1 MSPLSD
7 APINL
12 DNLVF
17 QEVDADRWAD
27 FVRLFEGRGGPKACW
42 CMVWRATAA
51 ERKQTDGASK
61 KAAMAAR
68 VAAGVPVGLLAY
80 LDGEPVAWCSIA
92 PRSTYRRL
100 VKGMEAS
107 PGIDDHIWSIACF
120 FVLRRLRGQGMTR
133 RLIQAA
139 VAQAREQGATVV
151 EAYPVDPDAPSY
163 RFMGFVP
170 TFAEAGF
177 SEVGRAG
184 YRRHVMQLK
193 LD

>member
-1 MSPLSD
+1 MSPFSD
-7 APINL
+7 TPINL
-12 DNLVF
+12 DKLVF
-17 QEVDADRWAD
+17 QEVAAGRWAD
-27 FVRLFEGRGGPKACW
+27 FARLFESRGGPKACW
-42 CMVWRATAA
+42 CMVWRTTPA

-80 LDGEPVAWCSIA
+80 LDGEPVAWCSVA

-100 VKGMEAS
+100 VKGMGTDPTTE
-107 PGIDDHIWSIACF
+107 DNIWSIACF
-120 FVLRRLRGQGMTR
+120 FVVRRLRGQGMTR

-139 VAQAREQGATVV
+139 VAYAREQGATVV

-170 TFAEAGF
+170 TFEEAGF

>member
-1 MSPLSD
+1 MTQTLLEPVSLD
-7 APINL
+7 ALVVRVVNT
-12 DNLVF
+12 DN
-17 QEVDADRWAD
+17 WGD
-27 FVRLFEGRGGPKACW
+27 FERLFESRGGPKACW

-51 ERKQTDGASK
+51 ERKQTDGGSK

-100 VKGMEAS
+100 VKDSDAS
-107 PGIDDHIWSIACF
+107 ASTDANIWSIACF
-120 FVLRRLRGQGMTR
+120 FVVRRLRGQGMMQ

-139 VAQAREQGATVV
+139 VAHARQNGATIV

-170 TFAEAGF
+170 TFEAAGF
-177 SEVGRAG
+177 SEVGREG
-184 YRRHVMQLK
+184 YRRHVMRLK